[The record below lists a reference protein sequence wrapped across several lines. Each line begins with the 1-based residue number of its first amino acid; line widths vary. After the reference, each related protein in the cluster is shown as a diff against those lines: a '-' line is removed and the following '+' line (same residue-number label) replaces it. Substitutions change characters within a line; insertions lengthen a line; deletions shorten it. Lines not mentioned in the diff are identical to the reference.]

1 MSPIRSRRCNDERAL
16 KTTGLKSGK
25 VRRAMSQSQKNCL
38 DFSTLIQRVTGT
50 GSMKLGMAFL
60 FCGKVFYFRG
70 DNIEK

>member
-1 MSPIRSRRCNDERAL
+1 M
-16 KTTGLKSGK
+16 K
-25 VRRAMSQSQKNCL
+25 QSQKNCL

-70 DNIEK
+70 DNIENSKLFGELALANAIKFGIINNINFRRHF

>member
-1 MSPIRSRRCNDERAL
+1 MLSELHLLPLGNWEGGVSDETESEELPR
-16 KTTGLKSGK
+16 
-25 VRRAMSQSQKNCL
+25 
-38 DFSTLIQRVTGT
+38 FQRVTGT

>member
-1 MSPIRSRRCNDERAL
+1 M
-16 KTTGLKSGK
+16 K
-25 VRRAMSQSQKNCL
+25 QSQKKCL